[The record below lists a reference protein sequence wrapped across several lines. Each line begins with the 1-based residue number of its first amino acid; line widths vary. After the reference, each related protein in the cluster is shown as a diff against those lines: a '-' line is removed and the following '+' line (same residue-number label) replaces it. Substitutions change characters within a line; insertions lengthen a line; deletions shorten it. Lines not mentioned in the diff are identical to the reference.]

1 MVETLVPIAKGLLQ
15 LVSVLSIG
23 LVIAV
28 AFLDKDIKGSI
39 KSSELT
45 KKIKKYYIFW
55 ILALF
60 IFTIIQIAYLLDQS
74 ILASLDITV
83 IRSYLTQTSL
93 GKSYLL
99 QVMAILLLLAV
110 PLRRVM
116 AAYIS

>member
-23 LVIAV
+23 LIIAV

-55 ILALF
+55 SDCLF
-60 IFTIIQIAYLLDQS
+60 IRS
-74 ILASLDITV
+74 INFIF
-83 IRSYLTQTSL
+83 IRYNCNPILFDSNLT
-93 GKSYLL
+93 
-99 QVMAILLLLAV
+99 
-110 PLRRVM
+110 R
-116 AAYIS
+116 